1 MKSEEK
7 KDKKYSIERK
17 ILEDG
22 IKKKLIGIVIKP
34 EPIGQ
39 H

>member
-22 IKKKLIGIVIKP
+22 IKKKTDW
-34 EPIGQ
+34 
-39 H
+39 HCY

>member
-1 MKSEEK
+1 MLNDEIRRK

-22 IKKKLIGIVIKP
+22 IKKKTDW
-34 EPIGQ
+34 
-39 H
+39 HCY

>member
-1 MKSEEK
+1 MMKSEEK

-22 IKKKLIGIVIKP
+22 IKKKTDW
-34 EPIGQ
+34 
-39 H
+39 HCY